1 MGHYTTTAIA
11 EGTLFATNTYD
22 GGSYAFAKG
31 QTATTIAVSSEI
43 LSQGNSIL
51 VKGSVMDM
59 SPAQPNTPAVSDASM
74 SGWMEYIHMQQP
86 KPTNA
91 TGVPVTLSVVD
102 SNGNYRIIGSATTDI
117 SGNFNYIWTPDITG
131 TYTLTAT
138 FTGSESYYS
147 SSAQTSF
154 GVTEAPAT
162 ATPQPTASP
171 SITDLY
177 FLPMSI
183 AIFIAVVIV
192 GAAIILALRKR
203 P

>member
-1 MGHYTTTAIA
+1 
-11 EGTLFATNTYD
+11 
-22 GGSYAFAKG
+22 
-31 QTATTIAVSSEI
+31 
-43 LSQGNSIL
+43 
-51 VKGSVMDM
+51 
-59 SPAQPNTPAVSDASM
+59 
-74 SGWMEYIHMQQP
+74 MEYIHMQQP

-117 SGNFNYIWTPDITG
+117 SGNFNYMWTPDITG

-154 GVTEAPAT
+154 GITEAPAT

-183 AIFIAVVIV
+183 AIFIAVIIV